1 MALVVRP
8 INTPL
13 FKILNK
19 FGFLGRAAATSTY
32 DGVFYA
38 YIHNVRARRDL
49 IEGYSPIETDFR
61 LETITPIAL

>member
-8 INTPL
+8 IIFSL
-13 FKILNK
+13 FKNLNK

-38 YIHNVRARRDL
+38 YIHNVPASHDL
-49 IEGYSPIETDFR
+49 IEGYSLIETDFR